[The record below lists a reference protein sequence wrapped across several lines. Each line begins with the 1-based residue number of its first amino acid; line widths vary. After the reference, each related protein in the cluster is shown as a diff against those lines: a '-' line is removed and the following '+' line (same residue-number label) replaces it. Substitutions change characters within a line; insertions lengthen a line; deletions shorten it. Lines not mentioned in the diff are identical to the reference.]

1 MRRKLKDYYSDVLLY
16 RNGQHDTEREVVKA
30 RVDYWDTDDQVY
42 GTRDHWRVT
51 LWGERQ
57 GKSLELL
64 ASALFPFDVV
74 LVLGEKEL

>member
-1 MRRKLKDYYSDVLLY
+1 
-16 RNGQHDTEREVVKA
+16 
-30 RVDYWDTDDQVY
+30 VDHWVSYDHVY

-74 LVLGEKEL
+74 LVLGEREI